1 MCCLKCKKQGD
12 GEFDI
17 ARNSKIWGCY
27 KISIQNISHAG
38 TYNWCYIR
46 GQVQFKCA

>member
-17 ARNSKIWGCY
+17 VRNSEIWGCY
-27 KISIQNISHAG
+27 KISIQNIGHAG
-38 TYNWCYIR
+38 TYNWCYI
-46 GQVQFKCA
+46 